1 MQLTPTE
8 MDRLVIF
15 QAAELARR
23 YRGEGVKLSL
33 PEANALIADEILLA
47 ARKGLDHPDLVSFG
61 GTILTADEV
70 APGVPEMLRMVSVE
84 VSMAEGTKLIT
95 VFDPIPPGADP
106 GPIPGEV
113 IAKEGEIELNAGR
126 PVVEIEVLNTGDR
139 SIQVRSHAH
148 FFEANKA
155 LEFDREKA
163 WGMRLDRPSGGG
175 ARFDPGIGIT
185 VRLVP
190 YAGTR
195 EIHGFA
201 GLAEGS
207 ADDPAIR
214 DAAFARARA
223 QGYMPGSAA
232 RAEGDQ

>member
-15 QAAELARR
+15 QAAQLARH
-23 YRGEGVKLSL
+23 YRAHGVRLSL
-33 PEANALIADEILLA
+33 PEANALVADEILLA
-47 ARKGLDHPDLVSFG
+47 ARKGLDHPALVSLG
-61 GTILTADEV
+61 GSILTADEV
-70 APGVPEMLRMVSVE
+70 EAGVPEMLRMISVE
-84 VSMAEGTKLIT
+84 VSMAEGTKLVT

-113 IAKEGEIELNAGR
+113 IPLEGEIELNAGR
-126 PVVEIEVLNTGDR
+126 EGIEIDVLNTGDR

-148 FFEANKA
+148 FFEVNKA
-155 LEFDREKA
+155 LQFERAKA

-175 ARFDPGIGIT
+175 ERFDPGIGRT

-195 EIHGFA
+195 EVRGFA
-201 GLAEGS
+201 GLAQGPL
-207 ADDPAIR
+207 DDPTTR
-214 DAAFARARA
+214 DTAFARARA
-223 QGYMPGSAA
+223 RGYLEGSS
-232 RAEGDQ
+232 